1 MITVYSVIWA
11 IINCSLM
18 ALILMLLRRNTHFLR
33 KYGTSSLILLTFC
46 CTVRMLFPLEFPNFQ
61 FVIPD
66 KHIMPLIQGSY
77 DRYRH
82 FLKISPLIIG
92 FWAVGTVLFIL
103 IYFCRYFLVQKNIRS
118 NAVPAEEHIT
128 KIMHDLDPECP
139 IKVFISP
146 DISVPITAGI
156 KKPAIYLT
164 EQIYDSQ
171 NLYYILLHEYNH
183 WKRKDIWKK
192 ICLYSFSSI
201 MWWNPFSYILRNEFI
216 QILEFRCDSSLC
228 KNLTPQEET
237 EYLKTL
243 YQTQAFLSLHNKR
256 YKSSST
262 TMEFI
267 GTRKNARS
275 TLKQRFALLIYGNEK
290 GHRGMKSIL
299 ILAVCFWMLA
309 SYYFL
314 PQPYYAPVMP
324 DGDEMVSYDDI
335 SIKEIDDDT
344 YDLYIKGTTDYPE
357 KSFSINDKNNDDKH
371 HFNYSANNKH
381 PFYNKLLT
389 SIKKYLRKAK
399 IYIKN
404 IF

>member
-1 MITVYSVIWA
+1 MISVYSVIWA

-66 KHIMPLIQGSY
+66 KYILPLIQGSY

-103 IYFCRYFLVQKNIRS
+103 IYFCRYFFIQKNIRS

-192 ICLYSFSSI
+192 ICLYLFSSI

-228 KNLTPQEET
+228 SRLTSEEET
-237 EYLKTL
+237 NYLETL
-243 YQTQAFLSLHNKR
+243 YQTQAYLISHDKGI
-256 YKSSST
+256 KSSST

-275 TLKQRFALLIYGNEK
+275 TLKQRFALLIYGHEG
-290 GHRGMKSIL
+290 GHSVMKAIL
-299 ILAVCFWMLA
+299 IFAICFWTLT

-314 PQPYYAPVMP
+314 PQPYYAPVLS
-324 DGDEMVSYDDI
+324 DDEFVTYNDI
-335 SIKEIDDDT
+335 SFEKIDDDT
-344 YDLYIKGTTDYPE
+344 YSLNLEGKGHYSDQSISVDKDSMKEDHYFNYDVKNDHDTLSIWDKIK
-357 KSFSINDKNNDDKH
+357 KRIND
-371 HFNYSANNKH
+371 
-381 PFYNKLLT
+381 L
-389 SIKKYLRKAK
+389 IK
-399 IYIKN
+399 
-404 IF
+404 